1 MVESK
6 TKGFFLI
13 KNIFSG
19 RIIRPI
25 RGAIVQMAL
34 TQSAVAHKKLSGRV
48 QTYEFPGQ
56 EKRCLKSQQKDRKY
70 FK

>member
-1 MVESK
+1 MIS
-6 TKGFFLI
+6 
-13 KNIFSG
+13 SG
-19 RIIRPI
+19 RITRPI
-25 RGAIVQMAL
+25 RGAIVRMAP

-48 QTYEFPGQ
+48 LTYEFPGQ